1 MVHSFSNPFCAAQG
15 AWGRLTKLISG
26 IRCDTRRR
34 RRPIRASYDRS
45 LRLHDALEL
54 ERLRFMR
61 ERRRELRYLRDGL
74 APGSSG
80 ENSIKHLG
88 GGTPI
93 PSTYPTGNLARLQ
106 TSPGSV
112 GKFRPTTFEEVFKQH
127 FPNAGQRAPPAAPT
141 DERKLSMPQL
151 RTEEL
156 EIAFMETGTQH
167 GKAVLLLHGWPDD
180 ASTWEAVIERLKD
193 RKFRFV
199 IPYLRGF
206 GPSRFRN
213 DHAPRT
219 ANGGIL
225 AMDAIALMNGLGIER
240 FSVVGHDWGSH
251 IAECLAI
258 GWPERVERIALLS
271 STPRMGGL
279 QTPPFK
285 QAQLY
290 WYQWFM
296 ATKRG
301 AEAIDKD
308 RAGYARLQ
316 WENWAPEGW
325 FDEATFGKV
334 SKSFDNPD
342 WLEVTLHS
350 YRVRWE

>member
-1 MVHSFSNPFCAAQG
+1 MPH
-15 AWGRLTKLISG
+15 
-26 IRCDTRRR
+26 
-34 RRPIRASYDRS
+34 
-45 LRLHDALEL
+45 
-54 ERLRFMR
+54 
-61 ERRRELRYLRDGL
+61 
-74 APGSSG
+74 
-80 ENSIKHLG
+80 
-88 GGTPI
+88 
-93 PSTYPTGNLARLQ
+93 LQ
-106 TSPGSV
+106 T
-112 GKFRPTTFEEVFKQH
+112 E
-127 FPNAGQRAPPAAPT
+127 
-141 DERKLSMPQL
+141 D
-151 RTEEL
+151 L
-156 EIAFMETGTQH
+156 EFTFMETGTQH

-180 ASTWEAVIERLKD
+180 ASTWEAVVERLQD
-193 RKFRFV
+193 RDFRFV

-206 GPSRFRN
+206 GPSRFRS
-213 DHAPRT
+213 DQAPRT

-225 AMDAIALMNGLGIER
+225 AMDAIALMDGLGIER

-258 GWPERVERIALLS
+258 GWPDRIERVAFLS

-279 QTPPFK
+279 RTPPFE

-316 WENWAPEGW
+316 WENWAPDGW
-325 FDEATFGKV
+325 FDEATFGEV

-342 WLEVTLHS
+342 WLNVSLHS
-350 YRVRWE
+350 YRVRWEEAEPDQRSVWLEEKVRATKSLSLPSIYIQGVKDGVTPLAMSEDIHMKFTGPFERILLQNVGHFPQREDPEAVARELSIFLQA

>member
-1 MVHSFSNPFCAAQG
+1 
-15 AWGRLTKLISG
+15 
-26 IRCDTRRR
+26 
-34 RRPIRASYDRS
+34 
-45 LRLHDALEL
+45 
-54 ERLRFMR
+54 
-61 ERRRELRYLRDGL
+61 
-74 APGSSG
+74 
-80 ENSIKHLG
+80 
-88 GGTPI
+88 
-93 PSTYPTGNLARLQ
+93 
-106 TSPGSV
+106 
-112 GKFRPTTFEEVFKQH
+112 
-127 FPNAGQRAPPAAPT
+127 
-141 DERKLSMPQL
+141 MPQL
-151 RTEEL
+151 RTEDL
-156 EIAFMETGTQH
+156 EITFMETGTQH

-251 IAECLAI
+251 VAECLAI
-258 GWPERVERIALLS
+258 GWPDRVERIALLS

-279 QTPPFK
+279 RTPPFK

-342 WLEVTLHS
+342 WLDVTLHS
-350 YRVRWE
+350 YRVRWEEVEPDPRSVWLEKQVKATKSLSLPAIFVHGMEDGVTPVATSEDLYKKFTGPFERILLQNVGHFPQREDPEAVARELSVFLQAGL